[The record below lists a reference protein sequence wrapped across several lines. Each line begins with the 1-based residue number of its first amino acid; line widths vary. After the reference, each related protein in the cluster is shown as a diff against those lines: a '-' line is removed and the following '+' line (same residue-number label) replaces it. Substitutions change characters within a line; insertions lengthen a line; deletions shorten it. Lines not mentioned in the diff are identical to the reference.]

1 MLPWEKSSWYAR
13 EGGNVLKLIYLSMN
27 FYILSRLKHVSIFL
41 QLEDYKLIQ
50 NGQEQHI
57 DISLVIAP

>member
-1 MLPWEKSSWYAR
+1 M
-13 EGGNVLKLIYLSMN
+13 LKLIYLYMK

-41 QLEDYKLIQ
+41 QLEDYKLIR

-57 DISLVIAP
+57 DISQVIAP